1 MTAAPFTAA
10 RADYFERE
18 DRTGND
24 SAIGRCRIQM
34 LRRMAQSNGIGR
46 AAEAEQPQVIDY
58 LN

>member
-1 MTAAPFTAA
+1 
-10 RADYFERE
+10 
-18 DRTGND
+18 
-24 SAIGRCRIQM
+24 M